1 MNGGFLCRGFVLVVI
16 HWSLAKAHSAR
27 PAALRFQRLQP
38 VPQSVQFTAS
48 AQDTHKAEMPNYG
61 TQTTTAYADNRSFN
75 SAPAPFSG
83 QEMTLGQWVGTV
95 ICCTWFGIISLI
107 LSIVWAV
114 SSDTPIAKK
123 RYCQAM
129 IIIQCISVALSI
141 IFFIVFFAILGAAG
155 NSFSDFL
162 SEMT

>member
-1 MNGGFLCRGFVLVVI
+1 MQRICSSCNTLVTGEG
-16 HWSLAKAHSAR
+16 SFCPTCGALL
-27 PAALRFQRLQP
+27 PAAVDLDKQP
-38 VPQSVQFTAS
+38 APQSVQFTAS
-48 AQDTHKAEMPNYG
+48 AQ
-61 TQTTTAYADNRSFN
+61 
-75 SAPAPFSG
+75 
-83 QEMTLGQWVGTV
+83 
-95 ICCTWFGIISLI
+95 
-107 LSIVWAV
+107 V

-155 NSFSDFL
+155 NSFSDIL

>member
-1 MNGGFLCRGFVLVVI
+1 
-16 HWSLAKAHSAR
+16 
-27 PAALRFQRLQP
+27 
-38 VPQSVQFTAS
+38 
-48 AQDTHKAEMPNYG
+48 
-61 TQTTTAYADNRSFN
+61 
-75 SAPAPFSG
+75 
-83 QEMTLGQWVGTV
+83 MTLGQWVGTV

>member
-1 MNGGFLCRGFVLVVI
+1 
-16 HWSLAKAHSAR
+16 
-27 PAALRFQRLQP
+27 
-38 VPQSVQFTAS
+38 
-48 AQDTHKAEMPNYG
+48 MPNYG